1 MAVIEEKLLSL
12 AVVLSEMFVLNA
24 NKKSQMDDN
33 GPLLAAYVRFLWS
46 KLCET
51 C

>member
-1 MAVIEEKLLSL
+1 MAVIEGKLLSL
-12 AVVLSEMFVLNA
+12 PLVLSYMFVLNT

-33 GPLLAAYVRFLWS
+33 SALIVDCVRFLWS